1 MTDPPSAIAKLSP
14 DDDVESFDCG
24 SEELNRWLRRFAIVN
39 QQAGSVQVYAMRRGR
54 IVIGYYALAA
64 GGVERAT
71 APERVAKGTARHP
84 VPVIILARLAV
95 DTREQGRGIGR
106 ALLKDAMLRIAA
118 AADVIGV
125 RAVLVHAKDAS
136 ARAFYERFD
145 FEPSPFD
152 PLQLFLL
159 IKDLQRALRAS
170 TPDSPR
176 R

>member
-14 DDDVESFDCG
+14 DDDVGSFDCG
-24 SEELNRWLRRFAIVN
+24 LEELNRWLRRFAIVN
-39 QQAGSVQVYAMRRGR
+39 QQAGSAQVYAMRRGR
-54 IVIGYYALAA
+54 RVIGYYALAA
-64 GGVERAT
+64 GSVERAT

-106 ALLKDAMLRIAA
+106 ALLKDAMLRT
-118 AADVIGV
+118 ADVIGV

-152 PLQLFLL
+152 PLQLFLV

-170 TPDSPR
+170 TPDPPR